1 MYTKFLSVVF
11 FILIAS
17 IGTIQAQGAQ
27 EENEFSS
34 ENVFGIDFNTNGG
47 LIGGGMFRHTK
58 VLESG
63 RRLNMGVELV
73 NVKNP
78 NEVRVATANGTVFIY
93 GKKNYLFALRPQIG
107 YEFVLFTKGKED
119 GIQVDAIINGGPSL
133 GIVKPYYVR
142 FQDDSNTLSTVP
154 YSSSLPSAGV
164 VGPGGFL
171 HGFDKIK
178 IVPGLHL
185 KAGLSFEFGSFGG
198 VSGIEAGALVEVYP
212 QKIQILDVS
221 SSYPT
226 YNRSFFSSLY
236 VNIYFGGRR

>member
-1 MYTKFLSVVF
+1 
-11 FILIAS
+11 
-17 IGTIQAQGAQ
+17 
-27 EENEFSS
+27 
-34 ENVFGIDFNTNGG
+34 
-47 LIGGGMFRHTK
+47 
-58 VLESG
+58 
-63 RRLNMGVELV
+63 
-73 NVKNP
+73 
-78 NEVRVATANGTVFIY
+78 
-93 GKKNYLFALRPQIG
+93 
-107 YEFVLFTKGKED
+107 
-119 GIQVDAIINGGPSL
+119 
-133 GIVKPYYVR
+133 
-142 FQDDSNTLSTVP
+142 
-154 YSSSLPSAGV
+154 
-164 VGPGGFL
+164 GGFL

>member
-1 MYTKFLSVVF
+1 MYTKFLTVVF
-11 FILIAS
+11 FILVIS
-17 IGTIQAQGAQ
+17 LKTLKAQ
-27 EENEFSS
+27 EESEYSS
-34 ENVFGIDFNTNGG
+34 ENVFGIDLNTNAG
-47 LIGGGMFRHTK
+47 LIGGVMFRHTK
-58 VLESG
+58 ILQSG
-63 RRLNMGVELV
+63 RHLNLGVELV
-73 NVKNP
+73 NVKHP
-78 NEVRVATANGTVFIY
+78 NEVRISSGNGSVYVY

-119 GIQVDAIINGGPSL
+119 GIRVDAIFNGGPSI
-133 GIVKPYYVR
+133 GIVKPYYVQ
-142 FQDDSNTLSTVP
+142 FQDSSNNLSSVP
-154 YSSSLPSAGV
+154 YSSSLQSAEV
-164 VGPGGFL
+164 VGSGGFL

-198 VSGIEAGALVEVYP
+198 VSGVEAGALVEVYP

-236 VNIYFGGRR
+236 INIYFGGRR